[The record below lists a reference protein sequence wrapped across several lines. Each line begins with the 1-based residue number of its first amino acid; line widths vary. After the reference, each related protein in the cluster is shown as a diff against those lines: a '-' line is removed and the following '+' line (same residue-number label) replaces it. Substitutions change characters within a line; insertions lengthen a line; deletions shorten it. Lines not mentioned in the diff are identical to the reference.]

1 MSAELQKGAR
11 RAVERMDSDPVETRE
26 WIESLGDVIRE
37 TGADRAL
44 FLLDELDEQM
54 RRRGTRSSIQPYS
67 AYRNTIPLDRQG
79 VYPGDLAIE
88 EKITSLVR
96 WNALAMVV
104 KANQESRLLFIYFAD
119 IRQGAAGRTDCCSR
133 MAGLQGFLPL
143 RETERWLVS
152 FGKR

>member
-1 MSAELQKGAR
+1 MRIGVIQLSAELQKGAR
-11 RAVERMDSDPVETRE
+11 RAVERMDSDPLETRE
-26 WIESLGDVIRE
+26 WIESLEDVIRE

-54 RRRGTRSSIQPYS
+54 RRRGIRSSIQPYS
-67 AYRNTIPLDRQG
+67 AYRNTISLDRQG

-104 KANQESRLLFIYFAD
+104 KANQAYGE
-119 IRQGAAGRTDCCSR
+119 
-133 MAGLQGFLPL
+133 
-143 RETERWLVS
+143 
-152 FGKR
+152 